1 MYIYISICMHIHIYI
16 HICIYIVY
24 IHTHIDIYIYRLI
37 LLLLLHKKQ
46 SRSVA
51 GSSIYSKV
59 ARFEVSV
66 CHQKIIS
73 FNNSAAWL
81 KFLLMQL
88 AVDLRLK

>member
-1 MYIYISICMHIHIYI
+1 MYIYISIYMHIHINI
-16 HICIYIVY
+16 HIYIYIVY

-46 SRSVA
+46 SRSFA
-51 GSSIYSKV
+51 GSSIYSNV

-66 CHQKIIS
+66 CHQRFVS
-73 FNNSAAWL
+73 FSNSAAWL
-81 KFLLMQL
+81 KFLVMQL